1 MENSNL
7 WSVLITAITV
17 LGGSTAFRYYEK
29 RAMHRERDD
38 DFIRHDCKDRIS
50 KLEALLEESSKEK
63 DEMRSLILKL
73 TSEVAELRVKVEY
86 LNNENTK
93 LKA

>member
-1 MENSNL
+1 M
-7 WSVLITAITV
+7 
-17 LGGSTAFRYYEK
+17 GGTTAFRYYEK
-29 RAMHRERDD
+29 RAMHRERDE

-93 LKA
+93 LKG

>member
-1 MENSNL
+1 MDNSNL

-17 LGGSTAFRYYEK
+17 LGGSTAFRFYEK

-63 DEMRSLILKL
+63 DEMRNLILKL

-86 LNNENTK
+86 LNHENTK
-93 LKA
+93 LKN

>member
-17 LGGSTAFRYYEK
+17 LGGSTAFRFYEK
-29 RAMHRERDD
+29 RAMRREKDD

-63 DEMRSLILKL
+63 DEMRNLILKL

-93 LKA
+93 LKN